1 MSENA
6 AASAAVSSVVEGL
19 LARED
24 EEERREESLQNTA
37 TRLAEDLAQV
47 ISSRVT
53 GMVGEE
59 GRSGAAGPHYSFAG
73 SAGGL
78 LSSLQELLPTSQ
90 AQTVSSSTSTP
101 PASLSSV
108 LHTLHSTY
116 TQQQQQDA
124 STAPTFQFAT
134 PPPPFPTVPVSPL
147 EAPAPLPDAL
157 GPLSPSPTDQQEEA
171 SAMTIGDQEV
181 VISAPP
187 EPPGTAEVPT
197 EASASS
203 ESSAPAASTGAP
215 GDNIAAPPPPAPEAA
230 ASSGPSRQPDFSAI
244 LGDLDIPEGVDPSF
258 LAALPEDM
266 RAEVIEEQRRLVRA
280 RQAPAPPPAAP
291 TGQVNSY
298 PLNLPIL
305 TQPIQVQEVNPEF
318 LAALPPNIQEEVLAQ
333 QRLEQQRRSAAQVIF
348 CHRWHKDNNRLLR
361 WIPLPRW
368 TLASS
373 CRPCLP
379 PSASPCSPT
388 WRSRRSPP
396 CLPSLPPRLRTCAGI
411 MNSGTVVR

>member
-37 TRLAEDLAQV
+37 TRLAGDLAQV

-124 STAPTFQFAT
+124 STAPTFLFAT

-203 ESSAPAASTGAP
+203 ESSAPTGTGAP

-230 ASSGPSRQPDFSAI
+230 ASSGGPSREPDFSAI

-291 TGQVNSY
+291 TGQVNTS
-298 PLNLPIL
+298 PLNFPIL
-305 TQPIQVQEVNPEF
+305 TQPMQVQEVNPEF

-333 QRLEQQRRSAAQVIF
+333 QRLEQQRRSAAQVVF
-348 CHRWHKDNNRLLR
+348 CHRCLKVNNRPLR
-361 WIPLPRW
+361 WTPLPRW

-388 WRSRRSPP
+388 WRSRRSPRCP
-396 CLPSLPPRLRTCAGI
+396 LSLLLRLRTCAGI
-411 MNSGTVVR
+411 TNGGTVAR

>member
-203 ESSAPAASTGAP
+203 ETSLPVSTGAP
-215 GDNIAAPPPPAPEAA
+215 GDNIAAPPAPEAA

-291 TGQVNSY
+291 TGQVNSS

-305 TQPIQVQEVNPEF
+305 TQPVQVQEVNPEF

-333 QRLEQQRRSAAQVIF
+333 QRLEQQRRSAAQVI
-348 CHRWHKDNNRLLR
+348 
-361 WIPLPRW
+361 
-368 TLASS
+368 S
-373 CRPCLP
+373 CYRCYNTNLITGLSGGPHCP
-379 PSASPCSPT
+379 GGP
-388 WRSRRSPP
+388 WRVPADP
-396 CLPSLPPRLRTCAGI
+396 ASLPPPVPARRHGGVADLRPAC
-411 MNSGTVVR
+411 